1 MIINHSFCLPRFKI
15 HNFRESFLHCF
26 LSLIFLFHKFR
37 KIEYTYHIYHL
48 PQTTDDK
55 SVVTMFPEPEF
66 PQLLPLLYKSGNVY
80 VAYML
85 AQLRVLQMD
94 VDFSIFTY
102 FIIT

>member
-55 SVVTMFPEPEF
+55 SVVTIYIYTCFPNPNF
-66 PQLLPLLYKSGNVY
+66 RNFYLYCIKV
-80 VAYML
+80 VMYM
-85 AQLRVLQMD
+85 
-94 VDFSIFTY
+94 
-102 FIIT
+102 